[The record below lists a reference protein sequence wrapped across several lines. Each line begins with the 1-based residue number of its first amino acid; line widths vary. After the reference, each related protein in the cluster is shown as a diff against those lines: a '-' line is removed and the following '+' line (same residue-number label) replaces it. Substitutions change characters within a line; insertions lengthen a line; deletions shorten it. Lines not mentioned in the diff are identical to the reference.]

1 MISENPWYV
10 MYGPRRVL
18 RTPSGKSA
26 RTIEYF
32 RTEDEAREFARKALD
47 EGHIV
52 EAGTTPGVEPAKKVL
67 PAELEAWCAEMTV
80 RAILSRSR

>member
-26 RTIEYF
+26 QTIEYCQ
-32 RTEDEAREFARKALD
+32 TEDGAREFALKVLD
-47 EGHIV
+47 QGHIV
-52 EAGTTPGVEPAKKVL
+52 QAGTTPGVEPAKKVL
-67 PAELEAWCAEMTV
+67 PAELEAWCADMTV